1 MRFARPHSRRSITR
15 TRVTRLVALLGA
27 MMLVAA
33 ACGGDDKVATTAAP
47 ATTAA
52 AATTAAPETTAAP
65 VELVDLKV
73 ALIPIIGPM
82 PAYVAKQQGI
92 FEAHGLNVEIIAAA
106 NGPAIV
112 AGVMAGE
119 FDVGFAAMSV
129 IANTFSQGLKVKTV
143 APVYFE
149 KAPDNYVFGIV
160 AVPGIDAITDL
171 VGKTVAMEGFGTIS
185 ELGVWA
191 RFSAV
196 GVDPDDVNFV
206 TMPIPEME
214 AAFAQGRI
222 DAAMVVEP
230 FITSI
235 EENTDARVISQGAL
249 GAEVVGTDR
258 VLISG
263 FFVTEDTFA
272 DHGDVVASFVAALE
286 EAVASIA
293 ADLDQA
299 LVDAT
304 EFVKVPL
311 EVMQNIT
318 LPLWDVG
325 VSPSD
330 VQPFLDAGLATGL
343 LTNPVNAADILP

>member
-1 MRFARPHSRRSITR
+1 
-15 TRVTRLVALLGA
+15 
-27 MMLVAA
+27 
-33 ACGGDDKVATTAAP
+33 
-47 ATTAA
+47 
-52 AATTAAPETTAAP
+52 
-65 VELVDLKV
+65 
-73 ALIPIIGPM
+73 
-82 PAYVAKQQGI
+82 
-92 FEAHGLNVEIIAAA
+92 
-106 NGPAIV
+106 
-112 AGVMAGE
+112 
-119 FDVGFAAMSV
+119 
-129 IANTFSQGLKVKTV
+129 
-143 APVYFE
+143 
-149 KAPDNYVFGIV
+149 
-160 AVPGIDAITDL
+160 
-171 VGKTVAMEGFGTIS
+171 
-185 ELGVWA
+185 
-191 RFSAV
+191 
-196 GVDPDDVNFV
+196 
-206 TMPIPEME
+206 ME